1 MPRPRNDRKERVI
14 LGSPRRKL
22 EQMPVNDGYSY
33 RYFNDNGSRLQ
44 DAQAAGY
51 EFVLKGDTLGNS
63 EAGLEGQS
71 GIDSRESKIVG
82 RTETGEPLE
91 AYLMRKPV
99 DMHEADQA
107 EKQKEIDRIEENI
120 NRSKVA
126 GGTQLPP
133 GAGYGNISITNKRG

>member
-1 MPRPRNDRKERVI
+1 MARPRNDRKERVI

-22 EQMPVNDGYSY
+22 EQMPSNDGYHY
-33 RYFNDNGSRLQ
+33 RYFNDSGSRLQ

-51 EFVLKGDTLGNS
+51 EFVHKDILLNNS
-63 EAGLEGQS
+63 EAGLETSS

-82 RTETGEPLE
+82 RNETGAPLS
-91 AYLMRKPV
+91 AYLMRKPI

-133 GAGYGNISITNKRG
+133 GTGYGNISITNKRG